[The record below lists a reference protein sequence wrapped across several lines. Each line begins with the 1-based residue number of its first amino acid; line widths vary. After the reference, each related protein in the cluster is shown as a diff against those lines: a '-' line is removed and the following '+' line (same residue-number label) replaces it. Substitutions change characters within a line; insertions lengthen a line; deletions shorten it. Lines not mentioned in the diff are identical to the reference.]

1 MARFFL
7 LVSFLC
13 CVLRLSADG
22 INSEKTYDLNDTS
35 KVYDIDEVVVV
46 SSPKEVFRLRQQA
59 LSSNSLG
66 AKDLSSLGVRDLRE
80 LSDYVP
86 NFEMPSYGS
95 RLTSSMYVRGNRKP
109 GQQPRGGHLF
119 GRNAHHEQGRFQFPH
134 LSAR

>member
-95 RLTSSMYVRGNRKP
+95 RLTSSMYVRGIGSRVNSP
-109 GQQPRGGHLF
+109 AVGIYLDGMPIMS
-119 GRNAHHEQGRFQFPH
+119 FPH